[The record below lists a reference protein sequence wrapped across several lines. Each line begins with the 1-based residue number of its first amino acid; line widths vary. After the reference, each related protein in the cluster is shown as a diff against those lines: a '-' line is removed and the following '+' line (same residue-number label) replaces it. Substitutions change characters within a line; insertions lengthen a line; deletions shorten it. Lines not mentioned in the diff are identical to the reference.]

1 MARLDGTKDYP
12 LKVAAVVDEVKK
24 KYDAWLKDQDR
35 VINDAMAKA
44 QPKKVKGAK
53 PAYPRATNTIM
64 YVTWI
69 ADTQKLQV
77 RFLTRIFEDVFQDER
92 DNIDPGSKD
101 GRKRPWDLCR
111 KVSNIGARCQDA
123 LAIVSRRPLRRV
135 HRIFS
140 RHLTM
145 VHDLLYSP
153 ND

>member
-1 MARLDGTKDYP
+1 MSAEDPMHSSQGAPGDDGQRI
-12 LKVAAVVDEVKK
+12 L
-24 KYDAWLKDQDR
+24 
-35 VINDAMAKA
+35 
-44 QPKKVKGAK
+44 
-53 PAYPRATNTIM
+53 ATGSD
-64 YVTWI
+64 I
-69 ADTQKLQV
+69 ADLAAQV
-77 RFLTRIFEDVFQDER
+77 PRTLAAILGTWVDVVALVLEDVFQDER

-145 VHDLLYSP
+145 VHD
-153 ND
+153 